1 MWHPHSLHQGVIA
14 DKWCLDGL
22 KKLNI
27 PFDKWKKKIV
37 FKTPEDKQKM
47 GRIMHI
53 ANTVF
58 KDYHE
63 RKTGDANMVK

>member
-1 MWHPHSLHQGVIA
+1 
-14 DKWCLDGL
+14 
-22 KKLNI
+22 LNI
-27 PFDKWKKKIV
+27 PFDKWKRKIV

-63 RKTGDANMVK
+63 RKAADAKMIK